1 MDFQGWDTANVGG
14 IAHIRVYFSDTD
26 QMGVVYNGNY
36 LTWFEVGRTELMRG
50 RGLSYAAVEEK
61 GVALP
66 VTEARFRVRLPARYD
81 DHVRIETRVGRV
93 RTRDLVFLYRLHA
106 DGRFLVEG
114 ETVHVAV
121 SKETGSAIRIP
132 DWLRD
137 GVA

>member
-1 MDFQGWDTANVGG
+1 MDFPAWDTAEVRG
-14 IAHIRVYFSDTD
+14 ITQVRVYFSDTD

-50 RGLSYAAVEEK
+50 RGLSYAAVEAR

-81 DHVRIETRVGRV
+81 DEVRIETRVGRV
-93 RTRDLVFLYRLHA
+93 RTRDLTFVYRLYA
-106 DGRFLVEG
+106 QDRFLVEE
-114 ETVHVAV
+114 ETVHVV
-121 SKETGSAIRIP
+121 VNKETGSAVRMP

-137 GVA
+137 GVR